1 MEMSFELNLQQTQKL
16 IMTPELRQAITVL
29 QLSSIELAEFI
40 QEQILENPV
49 LEIEATEDGDVTEE
63 NLITAKENRKSEDS
77 EVFDV
82 DWYEYF
88 QDRDIGYIK
97 APRKETREINCDNF
111 LTKAPTLEEYLLN
124 QLKLSSCSAKEKE
137 ITQFIIGNLDRNG
150 YLCIS
155 LKEVAE
161 ICSCEVSQVEDALK
175 LTQSFDP
182 PGVAA
187 KDLIECLLLQVSRK
201 ELDSKLVYFL
211 TSIIKYHLEDIAGG
225 KLLKIAKS
233 LDITLLEVQQFVDY
247 IKTLDPKPGRWFADS
262 EQTRYVVPDVVVE
275 KVEGEYIAIVNDVYV
290 PRLGINPVYKRL
302 LAVDTVDINAKKFIE
317 GKLNSA
323 AWIIRS
329 IEQRRITLYKVV
341 SCIVEFQQGFFDN
354 GVKYLKPLNLKQI
367 ARKLKIHEST
377 VSRATNNK
385 YIQTPQGVFP
395 LKFFFA
401 SGVDNCSGNSI
412 SSESIK
418 KILSEYVNNENSIK
432 PYTDQQLTNM
442 LKSQGIEISRRTVA
456 KYRSELGIVS
466 TSKRKRY

>member
-1 MEMSFELNLQQTQKL
+1 MQMSFELNLQQTQKL

-29 QLSSIELAEFI
+29 QLSSLELAEFI
-40 QEQILENPV
+40 QEQILENPA
-49 LEIEATEDGDVTEE
+49 LEIEATEDGSEE
-63 NLITAKENRKSEDS
+63 AFVAIKENKEDT
-77 EVFDV
+77 ERADNEGFDI
-82 DWYEYF
+82 DWHEYF

-97 APRKETREINCDNF
+97 VPREEVKEINYDNF

-124 QLKLSSCSAKEKE
+124 QLKLCPHSAKEKE
-137 ITQFIIGNLDRNG
+137 LAQFIIGNLDRNG

-161 ICSCEVSQVEDALK
+161 ICSCDISQVEDALE
-175 LTQSFDP
+175 LVQSFDP
-182 PGVAA
+182 LGVAA
-187 KDLIECLLLQVSRK
+187 RDLVECLLLQVNNK
-201 ELDSKLVYFL
+201 ELEFGYFL
-211 TSIIKYHLEDIAGG
+211 TSIIKDHLEDVAGG
-225 KLLKIAKS
+225 KLVNIAKS
-233 LDITLLEVQQFVDY
+233 LEITPERVQQFVDY

-262 EQTRYVVPDVVVE
+262 EQTTYIVPDVVVE
-275 KVEGEYIAIVNDVYV
+275 KVEGEYIVIVNDVYT
-290 PRLGINPVYKRL
+290 PRLGINPVYRNL
-302 LAVDTVDINAKKFIE
+302 LSADTIDINAKKFIE

-323 AWIIRS
+323 AWIIKS
-329 IEQRRITLYKVV
+329 IEQRRLTLYKVV
-341 SCIVEFQQGFFDN
+341 NCIVEFQKDFLDKGI
-354 GVKYLKPLNLKQI
+354 KCLKPLNLRQI
-367 ARKLKIHEST
+367 AMQLEIHEST

-401 SGVDNCSGNSI
+401 SGVDNCTGDGI

-418 KILSEYVNNENSIK
+418 KTLKEYVTTENSTR

-456 KYRSELGIVS
+456 KYRGDLGIVS